1 MFRTITAGADHAQTV
16 LGGGYKSRLLR
27 AFAIFFCTAVFS
39 AVFFGSVDY
48 IRSADAINS
57 DVSVNINPVLSMRI
71 TKNNTDITELDLAID
86 PLPAGRFTKDD
97 LTVLISTSNET
108 GYTLTFSDKD
118 TDTAM
123 HHTDTAITATI
134 PSITTNA
141 TEANFPTNSWGYSLE
156 PKTISGSD
164 NTAQT
169 FSTIPANTATAT
181 IKTTSAPTNEDATD
195 VTFAAK
201 IDTTIAA
208 GVYSDL
214 VVFSATTN
222 YVPRGIETIT
232 TMQGITPQICAD
244 SAIGAEN
251 TLTDTRDGK
260 TYVVRRLADG
270 RCWMVQNLSLGGTS
284 PITLTPAD
292 SNVSANWVLDASSSS
307 FGTTNDAAGI
317 NIKRINSTYQNA
329 WVDENNA
336 IQATGTPPSQTQYI
350 GNYYNWYTATAG
362 SGTYAM
368 GTMGDNALQS
378 ICPKGWRLP
387 TGGATA
393 DTEFQQLYDAYGS
406 YSSFIMATTPVLSG
420 YWYGSSNT
428 YQGTRNFWWAS
439 TVSNATYGYGLYSDD
454 SRIEPINSGYKRAGV
469 SVRCVAEDKDITG
482 ITTMQQ
488 MTPSVCAV
496 TNTPSATDTT
506 VPENT
511 LTDVRD
517 GNTYLVRKLADGN
530 CWMSQNLNLTLS
542 TATALNSTTS
552 DLSAG
557 RTWTPQNNT
566 QTVEGI
572 AWAQYGGDVARSFE
586 PGEAM
591 YFADGVGTGTLNT
604 DTANYS
610 GYLTSGEPYWH
621 VGNYYN
627 WYAATAGSGTTT
639 VTSGNATDSICPKGW
654 KLPDDVGTKS
664 FVNLLFTTYGLQDND
679 AASAIKILAAPLNF
693 VRSGY
698 YNYPQVQARVRTRG
712 SNGYWWSNTATNALN
727 VRNLGTSEKP
737 FLSPQSDDHRGD
749 GLSVRCVAR

>member
-496 TNTPSATDTT
+496 TKTPSATDTT

-552 DLSAG
+552 DLTAG

-566 QTVEGI
+566 QTTDGVV
-572 AWAQYGGDVARSFE
+572 WAQDGGDVARSMN
-586 PGEAM
+586 PGNI
-591 YFADGVGTGTLNT
+591 YFPGGVGTGTA
-604 DTANYS
+604 DTYNNLQGA
-610 GYLTSGEPYWH
+610 TSGEPWEAI
-621 VGNYYN
+621 GNYYN
-627 WYAATAGSGTTT
+627 WYAATAGTGTAAM
-639 VTSGNATDSICPKGW
+639 VAPAVATDSICPKGW
-654 KLPDDVGTKS
+654 RLPSDSGDGS
-664 FVNLLFTTYGLQDND
+664 FQNLMNTYNIANDTTG
-679 AASAIKILAAPLNF
+679 AAVVLTTPLNF

-698 YNYPQVQARVRTRG
+698 YYFNDDKIYNKGRTGHWWATIAG
-712 SNGYWWSNTATNALN
+712 STASYAHELH
-727 VRNLGTSEKP
+727 VDSVHVYYGWDYK
-737 FLSPQSDDHRGD
+737 GD